1 MARLLGAKRKKAGM
15 GAAKF
20 PGKKTAKKVKAVGKT
35 AKSSAKKVA
44 KSAGGRKARKSNPT
58 LWMARKGKKYSWQKS
73 EGEIKQG
80 IAKYRQKHHS
90 LSKSARPAL
99 KPNIKKYARIY
110 FKKTRAGKKKLKF
123 YDKVRGKFYRS
134 TLKKKYGTTRTSFY
148 NENNQAGRRPRAGSR
163 TRAYTKSKGKPGR
176 PKKTVAKKP
185 GRPKKTV
192 AKKRGR
198 PAKKK

>member
-1 MARLLGAKRKKAGM
+1 MARLLGAKKKAGM

-20 PGKKTAKKVKAVGKT
+20 PGKKSGKKVKAAGKT
-35 AKSSAKKVA
+35 AKSSAKAVK
-44 KSAGGRKARKSNPT
+44 KSAGGKKARKSNPSM
-58 LWMARKGKKYSWQKS
+58 WMNRKGKKYSWQKS

-80 IAKYRQKHHS
+80 IVKYRQKHHS

-99 KPNIKKYARIY
+99 KPDVKKYARVY
-110 FKKTRAGKKKLKF
+110 FKKTRGSKKKLKF

-148 NENNQAGRRPRAGSR
+148 NENNPAGRRPRAGSR
-163 TRAYTKSKGKPGR
+163 TRTYKKAKGKPGR
-176 PKKTVAKKP
+176 PAKAKKTTAKKTA
-185 GRPKKTV
+185 G
-192 AKKRGR
+192 KKRGR

>member
-1 MARLLGAKRKKAGM
+1 MARLLGAKKKAGM

-20 PGKKTAKKVKAVGKT
+20 PGKKTAKKVKSGGKT
-35 AKSSAKKVA
+35 AKSSAKKVKA
-44 KSAGGRKARKSNPT
+44 SAGKKTRKQNPSM
-58 LWMARKGKKYSWQKS
+58 WMNRKGKKYSWQKS

-99 KPNIKKYARIY
+99 KPDVKKYARVY
-110 FKKTRAGKKKLKF
+110 FKKTRGSKKKLKF

-148 NENNQAGRRPRAGSR
+148 NENNPAGRRPRAGSR
-163 TRAYTKSKGKPGR
+163 TRTYTKSKGKPGR
-176 PKKTVAKKP
+176 PAKAKKTA
-185 GRPKKTV
+185 G
-192 AKKRGR
+192 KKRGR
-198 PAKKK
+198 PAKKKK